1 MFESSRK
8 VAKEASELI
17 SDLIGT
23 ILETD
28 ADLVRAIKTLNSS
41 NFETCYGLMHF
52 SCPDS
57 IESTFLHRVGCPR

>member
-41 NFETCYGLMHF
+41 NFETCYGLMANK
-52 SCPDS
+52 SKILGYGAPLCS
-57 IESTFLHRVGCPR
+57 KN